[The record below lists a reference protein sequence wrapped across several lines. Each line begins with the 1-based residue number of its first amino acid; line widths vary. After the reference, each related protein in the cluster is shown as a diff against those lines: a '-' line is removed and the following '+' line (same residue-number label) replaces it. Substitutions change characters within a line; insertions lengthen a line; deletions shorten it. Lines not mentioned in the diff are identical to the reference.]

1 MMDLEDL
8 MHLFTFPGNY
18 KNKATL
24 SRRTT
29 LLIFILQHCFVTF
42 RMRML
47 VFGRRWKHYY
57 YAPSAMRRSLIPE
70 NCPAGISFALSA
82 WIY

>member
-1 MMDLEDL
+1 MDLEVL
-8 MHLFTFPGNY
+8 MHLFTFPGTY
-18 KNKATL
+18 KTRATL
-24 SRRTT
+24 WHKHPYLFP
-29 LLIFILQHCFVTF
+29 LLQLCLVCF

-47 VFGRRWKHYY
+47 VFGREWKHYY